1 MELRPSPTTGHGES
15 HTPRSGSGLSLYV
28 TAVFQRTS
36 TDAQLI
42 ILSFL
47 APESPWWLVRN
58 GKLQEAERSL
68 KRLGGKTMEDRAHE
82 QVANMVRTTQLEKDL
97 ADSTGSGR
105 WVDIFKGVDLRR
117 TEITVFVWVL
127 QNFSGKRIVIWSHR

>member
-1 MELRPSPTTGHGES
+1 MELKRFPTIGLGESPTL
-15 HTPRSGSGLSLYV
+15 PNGSGQSLYV
-28 TAVFQRTS
+28 LDVTQLLN
-36 TDAQLI
+36 TDAKLI

-82 QVANMVRTTQLEKDL
+82 QVANMVRTTQLEKDM
-97 ADSTGSGR
+97 AESTGSGR
-105 WVDIFKGVDLRR
+105 WIDIFKGVDLRR

-127 QNFSGKRIVIWSHR
+127 QNFSGGSEPIFTR

>member
-1 MELRPSPTTGHGES
+1 MELKRFPTIGLGESPTL
-15 HTPRSGSGLSLYV
+15 PNGSGQSLYV
-28 TAVFQRTS
+28 PDVTQLLN
-36 TDAQLI
+36 TDAKLI

-82 QVANMVRTTQLEKDL
+82 QVANMVRTTQLEKDM
-97 ADSTGSGR
+97 AESTGSGR
-105 WVDIFKGVDLRR
+105 WIDIFKGVDLRR

-127 QNFSGKRIVIWSHR
+127 QNFSGESEPIFSR

>member
-1 MELRPSPTTGHGES
+1 MELKRFPTIGLGESPTL
-15 HTPRSGSGLSLYV
+15 PNGSGQSLYAPDV
-28 TAVFQRTS
+28 TQLLN
-36 TDAQLI
+36 TDAKLI

-82 QVANMVRTTQLEKDL
+82 QVANMVRTTQLEKDM
-97 ADSTGSGR
+97 AESTGSGR
-105 WVDIFKGVDLRR
+105 WIDIFKGVDLRR

-127 QNFSGKRIVIWSHR
+127 QNFSGGSEPIFSR

>member
-1 MELRPSPTTGHGES
+1 MELKRFPTIGLGESPTL
-15 HTPRSGSGLSLYV
+15 PNGSGQSLYAPDV
-28 TAVFQRTS
+28 TQLLN
-36 TDAQLI
+36 TDAKLI

-82 QVANMVRTTQLEKDL
+82 QVANMVRTTQLEKDM
-97 ADSTGSGR
+97 AESTGSGR
-105 WVDIFKGVDLRR
+105 WIDIFKGVDLRR

-127 QNFSGKRIVIWSHR
+127 QNFSGESKPIFSR

>member
-1 MELRPSPTTGHGES
+1 MELKRFPTIGLGESPTL
-15 HTPRSGSGLSLYV
+15 PNGSGQSLYAPDV
-28 TAVFQRTS
+28 TQLLN
-36 TDAQLI
+36 TDAKLI

-82 QVANMVRTTQLEKDL
+82 QVANMVRTTQLEKDM
-97 ADSTGSGR
+97 AESTGSGR
-105 WVDIFKGVDLRR
+105 WIDIFKGVDLRR

-127 QNFSGKRIVIWSHR
+127 QNFSGGSEPIFTR

>member
-1 MELRPSPTTGHGES
+1 MELKRFPTIGLGESPTL
-15 HTPRSGSGLSLYV
+15 PNGSGQSLYV
-28 TAVFQRTS
+28 PDVTELLN
-36 TDAQLI
+36 TDAKLI

-82 QVANMVRTTQLEKDL
+82 QVANMVRTTQLEKDM
-97 ADSTGSGR
+97 AESTGSGR
-105 WVDIFKGVDLRR
+105 WIDIFKGVDLRR

-127 QNFSGKRIVIWSHR
+127 QNFSGESEPIFSR